1 MFQDGTTASVL
12 ENMCLVSV
20 PGVSESVTSNGGL
33 SHSGF
38 IGHVAILVFMNT

>member
-12 ENMCLVSV
+12 ENVCLISV

-38 IGHVAILVFMNT
+38 IAHVGISVFMNT